1 MRAQSPEDRYRAI
14 VHDEGILRTLFK
26 VIKASTSASAFARV
40 FITGVSPVVLSDITS
55 GYNIA
60 KNIYFE
66 PEFNDLCG
74 FKEDEIRKVIRFFI
88 ILVCLPLQVKQMI
101 WK

>member
-1 MRAQSPEDRYRAI
+1 M
-14 VHDEGILRTLFK
+14 
-26 VIKASTSASAFARV
+26 
-40 FITGVSPVVLSDITS
+40 SDITS

-74 FKEDEIRKVIRFFI
+74 FTNDELENVVKKIAVVCDLEQTRADQALDLMKNLN
-88 ILVCLPLQVKQMI
+88 ILSGFQADRICCCH
-101 WK
+101 